1 MEVTFLR
8 ENSQNMVIP
17 LLQCTA
23 VSLRHIMI
31 NCEIDGACILVVL

>member
-8 ENSQNMVIP
+8 ENLQNVLIP

-23 VSLRHIMI
+23 VSVRHIMI
-31 NCEIDGACILVVL
+31 YCEIAGACILAVL